1 MKEEDLKEYFNI
13 YTECWRMFR
22 KYSDPVD
29 DDEFWDSL
37 VKEGNRIVDSSTAK
51 EFAKKVVLSTID
63 EIERMHRKKG
73 RQ

>member
-22 KYSDPVD
+22 KYSAPVD
-29 DDEFWDSL
+29 DDEFWDGL
-37 VKEGNRIVDSSTAK
+37 VKEGNRIVDSYTAK

-63 EIERMHRKKG
+63 EIERIHRKKG
-73 RQ
+73 RK